1 MSSMPQTEATDAIAS
16 TSNDEQYRWLTD
28 LIFDSKELDK
38 LGGMV
43 SEFNLF
49 EAMGMVRQEIRHS
62 HFLGTLFNPREPH
75 GLGSR
80 FFESLLSRLLYDLP
94 GRRSGEVSLLDIDL
108 CDYDDLQVFREQD
121 RIDLL
126 LVSEQNCQVFVIENK
141 IDAGEHGNQLERYE
155 QAVQRRYPEHRKV
168 FVFLTLDGS
177 EASRDGW
184 LNLSYAQVIECLSE
198 LVTDYGHQIP
208 PSARIGIEH
217 YITLFKRYFMEDT
230 EIAELCRRI
239 YKKHQKALDLIFEH
253 TTQQGNHKQGQQ
265 QWLESL
271 LAQYVQKY
279 QWIEDVSTPT
289 FMRYAYSLWDTGTP
303 EMSSS
308 TWTKSKRPLLFQFE
322 NKGNSIFLKLI
333 IGVGASPELRQRLF
347 DAVTNSE
354 QWKNIYGRKITLTG
368 DWTTLYSRKLLSLK
382 ESDSGNEDDFRSEL
396 NHPLASFFEQDWPVI
411 RGVLSP
417 FLVEASET
425 SLSSL

>member
-1 MSSMPQTEATDAIAS
+1 MSSLSQTEATDAIAPA
-16 TSNDEQYRWLTD
+16 SNNEQYRWLTE

-94 GRRSGEVSLLDIDL
+94 DRRSGEVSLLDIDL

-126 LVSEQNCQVFVIENK
+126 LVSEQNRQVFVIENK

-155 QAVQRRYPEHRKV
+155 QTVNRRYPEHRKV

-184 LNLSYAQVIECLSE
+184 LTLSYAQVIECLSE

-253 TTQQGNHKQGQQ
+253 RPADGDGRTERRDWAKEMIATAAQQ
-265 QWLESL
+265 QAWGLDSETRSL
-271 LAQYVQKY
+271 V
-279 QWIEDVSTPT
+279 
-289 FMRYAYSLWDTGTP
+289 RYAYLPWDDGKG
-303 EMSSS
+303 MLSSG
-308 TWTKSKRPLLFQFE
+308 WTKSGRVVLFEIFSDTDKLVLKLLIGPSSDAALREHLFNCVEQSEVTSLAKRKLRHSPQWSQVYSLPLLDKKYLGDDPDEEECKKQISKKLQHFWSH
-322 NKGNSIFLKLI
+322 GNPPEKLRC
-333 IGVGASPELRQRLF
+333 S
-347 DAVTNSE
+347 
-354 QWKNIYGRKITLTG
+354 
-368 DWTTLYSRKLLSLK
+368 
-382 ESDSGNEDDFRSEL
+382 
-396 NHPLASFFEQDWPVI
+396 
-411 RGVLSP
+411 
-417 FLVEASET
+417 
-425 SLSSL
+425 

>member
-1 MSSMPQTEATDAIAS
+1 MTISVQTEVTGTSPEATAK
-16 TSNDEQYRWLTD
+16 EQYGWLTE

-62 HFLGTLFNPREPH
+62 HFLGTLFNPRENH

-80 FFESLLSRLLYDLP
+80 FFESLFSKLLYGL
-94 GRRSGEVSLLDIDL
+94 RERHMCEISLLDIDL

-126 LVSEQNCQVFVIENK
+126 LVSEQNRQVFVIENK

-155 QAVQRRYPEHRKV
+155 QSVQRRYPEYRNI

-184 LNLSYAQVIECLSE
+184 LSLSYTEVIACLTE

-208 PSARIGIEH
+208 LSARIGIEH

-230 EIAELCRRI
+230 EIADLCRRI

-253 TTQQGNHKQGQQ
+253 RPADGDGRTERRDWAKEVIATSMQQCGWELDSETRTMLRYTYLPWDNGKG
-265 QWLESL
+265 
-271 LAQYVQKY
+271 
-279 QWIEDVSTPT
+279 
-289 FMRYAYSLWDTGTP
+289 MR
-303 EMSSS
+303 SSN
-308 TWTKSKRPLLFQFE
+308 WTKSGRVVLFEIQSNTDKLELKLLIGPSSDTALRDHLFGCVEQSEVAALSTRKLRHSPQWSQVYSLRLLDKKYIVDEPDEELCKKQIDKKMLYFWAHDWPLLKE
-322 NKGNSIFLKLI
+322 TMNKAI
-333 IGVGASPELRQRLF
+333 E
-347 DAVTNSE
+347 
-354 QWKNIYGRKITLTG
+354 
-368 DWTTLYSRKLLSLK
+368 SL
-382 ESDSGNEDDFRSEL
+382 
-396 NHPLASFFEQDWPVI
+396 
-411 RGVLSP
+411 
-417 FLVEASET
+417 
-425 SLSSL
+425 

>member
-1 MSSMPQTEATDAIAS
+1 MSSLSQTEATDAIAPA
-16 TSNDEQYRWLTD
+16 SNNQQYRWLTE

-94 GRRSGEVSLLDIDL
+94 ERRSGEVSLLDIDL

-126 LVSEQNCQVFVIENK
+126 LVSEQNRQVFVIENK

-155 QAVQRRYPEHRKV
+155 QAVHRRYPEHRKV

-253 TTQQGNHKQGQQ
+253 RPADGDGRTERRDWAK
-265 QWLESL
+265 
-271 LAQYVQKY
+271 
-279 QWIEDVSTPT
+279 DVIALVAEQHGWEIDSETRT
-289 FMRYAYSLWDTGTP
+289 MVRYAHLPWDDRKG
-303 EMSSS
+303 MRSSN
-308 TWTKSKRPLLFQFE
+308 WTKSGRVVLFEIQSNTDKLELKLLIGPSSDAALRDHLFGCVEQSKVAALSTRKLRQSPQWSQVYSLRLLDKKHTVDEPDEEACKKQIDKKLQHFWSHDWPLL
-322 NKGNSIFLKLI
+322 K
-333 IGVGASPELRQRLF
+333 
-347 DAVTNSE
+347 VTMDKAIE
-354 QWKNIYGRKITLTG
+354 TL
-368 DWTTLYSRKLLSLK
+368 
-382 ESDSGNEDDFRSEL
+382 
-396 NHPLASFFEQDWPVI
+396 P
-411 RGVLSP
+411 
-417 FLVEASET
+417 
-425 SLSSL
+425 